1 MFEHDTHAERHA
13 MEYPFTIAAID
24 VGGTKIAGALL
35 RYEQEGC
42 QPVVSFKQEVPTEA
56 ARGGGAV
63 LARVCEI
70 AHALLDE
77 ARARRKDVV
86 GLGVSTAG
94 RVDAATGGIAF
105 ANEIM
110 PGWTGQPVKERLVE
124 SCGIPVSVLN
134 DVQAHAL
141 GEARWGAAR
150 GARTCVMI
158 AAGTGVGGAVI
169 AHGKLVRGHNGFA
182 GEVGHMPCNQA
193 VGIPCVCG
201 GSGHLE
207 LVASG
212 SGIEARYAE
221 LSGESADGAE
231 ISRRSAAGDELAHKV
246 IMQAGIA
253 LGEAIAGVTNLLD
266 PDMVVIG
273 GSVTGAGSAWRA
285 AVDQGFLRQIPKAQQ
300 RLPIVD
306 AQLGSNAPLVGA
318 AEDLLDALAVD
329 E

>member
-1 MFEHDTHAERHA
+1 MD
-13 MEYPFTIAAID
+13 YPCTVAAID
-24 VGGTKIAGALL
+24 IGGTKIAGALL
-35 RYEQEGC
+35 RYENVGE
-42 QPVVSFKQEVPTEA
+42 QPTVAYERQVPTEA
-56 ARGGGAV
+56 AQGGDAV
-63 LARVCEI
+63 LDRVCEM
-70 AHALLDE
+70 AGDLLIE
-77 ARARRKDVV
+77 ARAHGENVQGV
-86 GLGVSTAG
+86 GVSTAG
-94 RVDAATGGIAF
+94 RVDCETGGIAY

-110 PGWTGQPVKERLVE
+110 PGWTGQPVRERLVE
-124 SCGIPVSVLN
+124 VCGLPVSVLN

-182 GEVGHMPCNQA
+182 GEIGHMPCSQA
-193 VGIPCVCG
+193 AGIPCVCG

-221 LSGESADGAE
+221 VAGEKLSGAE
-231 ISRRSAAGDELAHKV
+231 ISQRACSGDDIAHKV
-246 IMQAGIA
+246 IMNAGIA

-266 PDMVVIG
+266 PDKVIIG
-273 GSVTGAGSAWRA
+273 GSVLGAGSAWRA
-285 AVDQGFLRQIPKAQQ
+285 AVQQGFLRQIPPAQQ
-300 RLPIVD
+300 DMPIVV
-306 AQLGSNAPLVGA
+306 AELGATAPLVGA
-318 AEDLLDALAVD
+318 AEDLLDYLQCG

>member
-1 MFEHDTHAERHA
+1 MD
-13 MEYPFTIAAID
+13 YPFTVAAID

-35 RYEQEGC
+35 RYEQADR
-42 QPVVSFKQEVPTEA
+42 QPLVSFKQEVPTEA

-63 LARVCEI
+63 LVRVCEM
-70 AHALLDE
+70 AHTLLDE
-77 ARARRKDVV
+77 ARARRENVA

-94 RVDAATGGIAF
+94 RVDATTGGIAF

-124 SCGIPVSVLN
+124 SCEVPVSVLN

-158 AAGTGVGGAVI
+158 AAGTGVGGAII
-169 AHGKLVRGHNGFA
+169 AHGKLVRGRNGFA
-182 GEVGHMPCNQA
+182 GEIGHVPCNQA

-221 LSGESADGAE
+221 LAGDGADGAE
-231 ISRRSAAGDELAHKV
+231 IARRSAAGDERAHKV

-285 AVDQGFLRQIPKAQQ
+285 AVEQGFLRQIPKAQQ
-300 RLPIVD
+300 DLPIVD

-318 AEDLLDALAVD
+318 AEDLLDALSA